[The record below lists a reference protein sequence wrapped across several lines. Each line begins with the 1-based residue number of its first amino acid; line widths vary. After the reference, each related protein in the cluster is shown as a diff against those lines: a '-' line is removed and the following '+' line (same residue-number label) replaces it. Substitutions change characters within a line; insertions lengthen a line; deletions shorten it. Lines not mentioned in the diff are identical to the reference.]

1 LQNKADAKNVNAIHR
16 YPGHPQSI
24 DAILKIDEDT
34 VLTGSSDGLVCAVK
48 LLPNGLL
55 DVLGGH
61 DGFPVEALGW
71 SAGRKMLR
79 SVSHDECIRLWV
91 RIVLFAHR
99 NVSLSTSM
107 MQKRRQLER

>member
-1 LQNKADAKNVNAIHR
+1 MVR
-16 YPGHPQSI
+16 
-24 DAILKIDEDT
+24 
-34 VLTGSSDGLVCAVK
+34 AVK

-79 SVSHDECIRLWV
+79 SFSHDECIRLWV

-107 MQKRRQLER
+107 MQKRRQLERQRREEVVERIAKMIGKIWRGLRYGR